1 MQQVENAREDARIL
15 YHQGGNE
22 EAIELLEGWLR
33 RHPDDA
39 SGWEIIAAAYFN
51 LRRYPEAEAA
61 AGRAV
66 ELWPDSARAW
76 SNWGTMLRKLGRH
89 DEARGAQHRA
99 RRLDPQ
105 YERPH
110 IELAKL
116 PPGRPV
122 DGRLPTPRKEPPLSP
137 QQEQAA
143 QPFADYEDYLEQAAS
158 FAPPPGG
165 HDAEGQEQYEMPPLS
180 AAAVPTS
187 VPVLPR
193 LPASAPPTPFL
204 GPEPAAA
211 EAGPLS
217 PSEQPPATPQQT
229 TVCRRCGHTVPAQ
242 TYCVHCGRLLDDAA
256 VPDGDTPAQRRLKTA
271 WYIVM
276 GVLLALLGL
285 LLWIRAARADE
296 ALSACTD
303 CLLR

>member
-1 MQQVENAREDARIL
+1 LQHVENAREDARIL
-15 YHQGGNE
+15 YHQGDNE

-33 RHPDDA
+33 QHPDDA
-39 SGWEIIAAAYFN
+39 AGWEIIAAAYFN

-89 DEARGAQHRA
+89 DEARGAQQRA
-99 RRLDPQ
+99 RRLDPYYQ
-105 YERPH
+105 RPH

-122 DGRLPTPRKEPPLSP
+122 HPQPPAARREPPPSFEE
-137 QQEQAA
+137 EQAA
-143 QPFADYEDYLEQAAS
+143 ARLTDGEEFLEQAAS
-158 FAPPPGG
+158 FAPPSGEY
-165 HDAEGQEQYEMPPLS
+165 DAAEQERCEMPPLS
-180 AAAVPTS
+180 AAALPTS
-187 VPVLPR
+187 VPALPG
-193 LPASAPPTPFL
+193 LPASAAAAPFT

-211 EAGPLS
+211 EAGSHP
-217 PSEQPPATPQQT
+217 PTERPPATPLQT

-242 TYCVHCGRLLDDAA
+242 TYCVHCGRPLDDAA
-256 VPDGDTPAQRRLKTA
+256 VSHRDTPAQRRLKTA

-276 GVLLALLGL
+276 GVLLVLLGL
-285 LLWIRAARADE
+285 LLWIKAARADE
-296 ALSACTD
+296 ALSTCMR
-303 CLLR
+303 CLPR